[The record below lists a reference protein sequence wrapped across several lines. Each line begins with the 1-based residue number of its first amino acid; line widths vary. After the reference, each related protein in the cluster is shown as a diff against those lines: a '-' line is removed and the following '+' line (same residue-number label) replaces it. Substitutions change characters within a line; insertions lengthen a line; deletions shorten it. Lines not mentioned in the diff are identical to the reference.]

1 MNTETAK
8 ASSEESRRFAS
19 NQEYQTTIFE
29 MNVQDEKSV
38 QAMVDFV
45 VKEFGR
51 LDYSV
56 NAAGVRLRN
65 RPREILKLHLAVTDC
80 PLRSTMA
87 CMHLFPRRT
96 LTTLIAL

>member
-8 ASSEESRRFAS
+8 TSSEESKKFAS

-29 MNVQDEKSV
+29 MNVQDDKSV

-51 LDYSV
+51 LDYAV
-56 NAAGVRLRN
+56 NAAGVRIGN
-65 RPREILKLHLAVTDC
+65 GSREFLKLHLAVTDC
-80 PLRSTMA
+80 LLRSTTA
-87 CMHLFPRRT
+87 CMRLFPRRISTT
-96 LTTLIAL
+96 LTAS